1 MWLSSVIWLKAEEE
15 SAEKNTALIHQY
27 NTIWHTLISF
37 PLIKV
42 LLDHFNDL
50 TMQHSGVFFNE
61 GWDEKRGL
69 TNEWELIQNY
79 TLKLLIHVALLQ
91 NNADA
96 AAAAKTPIQ
105 TAWAVANFYCHV

>member
-1 MWLSSVIWLKAEEE
+1 MTHLNQFSTNQSIVGSLQWLNHA
-15 SAEKNTALIHQY
+15 A
-27 NTIWHTLISF
+27 F
-37 PLIKV
+37 RR
-42 LLDHFNDL
+42 
-50 TMQHSGVFFNE
+50 FFNE